1 MNKIDNRLVCSDEKK
16 NKIKMTKKQTQ
27 LRRQNQIVK
36 TYECKIVEKRLNKK
50 QHEELDM
57 LFLEGKWFYNHVL
70 NLKKS
75 NGKKLQD
82 INSTKISEVS
92 HFDKDKN
99 QITSKLENLSSQQ
112 KQAIVQRMI
121 SNERTIMS
129 LVKNK
134 FQKHGQLQ
142 FKSELNCIP
151 LKQYGNSYVFKSFNK
166 VRISGISGKLLVKTG
181 GQLQDVDELAN
192 ANLIRKP
199 DGYYLKITTYT
210 HKDKIKK
217 QISNNKEIGLDFGIK
232 TNITTSEGEKIDVSV
247 EERDRLKMLQKKL
260 SRQVKGS
267 NNRYKTINSIRRE
280 YQKITNRKN
289 DKANKIVSKL
299 KKYKTVYIQDENIS
313 GWHKGLFGKQIQHS
327 CLGIIKDKLLKQQ
340 NVVILDRFIPTSKFC
355 PECHSLK
362 NDLTLSD
369 RIYSC
374 SCGHK
379 EDRDIHAARNMI
391 EIAHLVFENKNLV
404 PTEHREIT
412 LVQFKTSV
420 DVSDDVDKSGC

>member
-1 MNKIDNRLVCSDEKK
+1 
-16 NKIKMTKKQTQ
+16 
-27 LRRQNQIVK
+27 
-36 TYECKIVEKRLNKK
+36 
-50 QHEELDM
+50 
-57 LFLEGKWFYNHVL
+57 
-70 NLKKS
+70 
-75 NGKKLQD
+75 
-82 INSTKISEVS
+82 
-92 HFDKDKN
+92 
-99 QITSKLENLSSQQ
+99 
-112 KQAIVQRMI
+112 
-121 SNERTIMS
+121 MS

-232 TNITTSEGEKIDVSV
+232 TNITTSEGEKIDVSI
-247 EERDRLKMLQKKL
+247 EESDRLKMLQKKL

-412 LVQFKTSV
+412 LVEFKTSV
-420 DVSDDVDKSGC
+420 DVSDDVDKFGR

>member
-1 MNKIDNRLVCSDEKK
+1 
-16 NKIKMTKKQTQ
+16 
-27 LRRQNQIVK
+27 
-36 TYECKIVEKRLNKK
+36 
-50 QHEELDM
+50 M
-57 LFLEGKWFYNHVL
+57 LFLEGKRFYNHIL

-75 NGKKLQD
+75 NGNKLQY
-82 INSTKISEVS
+82 INSTKITEVS

-99 QITSKLENLSSQQ
+99 KITSKLENLSSQQ

-166 VRISGISGKLLVKTG
+166 VRISGISGKLLVRTG
-181 GQLQDVDELAN
+181 NQLQNVDELAN

-210 HKDKIKK
+210 NKDKIKK

-232 TNITTSEGEKIDVSV
+232 ANITTSEGEKIDVSV
-247 EERDRLKMLQKKL
+247 EESDRLKMLQKKL

-267 NNRYKTINSIRRE
+267 NNIFKTINSIRRE
-280 YQKITNRKN
+280 YQKITNKKN

-299 KKYKTVYIQDENIS
+299 KKYKTVYLQNENIG

-327 CLGIIKDKLLKQQ
+327 CLGVVKDKLLKQQ
-340 NVVILDRFIPTSKFC
+340 NVVILDKFIPTSKFC

-379 EDRDIHAARNMI
+379 EDRDIHAAKNMI
-391 EIAHLVFENKNLV
+391 KIVHLVFENKNLV

-412 LVQFKTSV
+412 LVEFKTSV
-420 DVSDDVDKSGC
+420 DVSDDFDKSGR